1 LGSSL
6 YEDCPKSSSVP
17 YRKGNFVYIAQTKR
31 ELFSRSWN
39 VRLGSFTLLPE
50 LGVLAET
57 RRDISLTG

>member
-17 YRKGNFVYIAQTKR
+17 YGKGNFYIAQTKR

-39 VRLGSFTLLPE
+39 ESLGSFTLLSE
-50 LGVLAET
+50 LGILAEI